1 MIPVLIVGLL
11 LFGTLLWL
19 VLLLGST
26 LFPPKRG
33 REMRLTEKAL
43 VLMSA
48 LLLVLWVVVMMTYA
62 VGTAA

>member
-1 MIPVLIVGLL
+1 MIPALVVGLL

-33 REMRLTEKAL
+33 REMRVTEKSL

-62 VGTAA
+62 VGTA